1 MALNKT
7 DPASPPERFLRGAQT
22 RQQTPYRWGRKKIK
36 GMMLFVGSIII
47 TLSFIWK
54 FTAFGQGP
62 ELKVDRLLVEGNDQL
77 SDGEIL
83 ELLELTKSSNILTL
97 DLEQVRT
104 KLLRSAWV
112 REVEIERILPAT
124 LTLQIQERQPVAIAV
139 LDQMYLLAAD
149 GTVLDELSPQYNL
162 EKLVLVR
169 GLKDGATALSDRL
182 VLAGRVSAEL
192 FKHQQLVEYV
202 SELDV
207 QGGSE
212 SLLLN
217 LRSPPMTILVSGKT
231 MVERLMEI
239 IPLLEGI
246 KQNFTLLDVVDLRFD
261 GRVYL
266 RTQEKGTAFDG
277 WKTELAVTSGGA
289 SF

>member
-7 DPASPPERFLRGAQT
+7 DPTSPPERFLRGTQT
-22 RQQTPYRWGRKKIK
+22 RQQTPHRWGRKKIK
-36 GMMLFVGSIII
+36 VTMLFVGSIII
-47 TLSFIWK
+47 ALSFIWK

-83 ELLELTKSSNILTL
+83 ELLELTKNSNILTL
-97 DLEQVRT
+97 DLEQVRA

-112 REVEIERILPAT
+112 REVEIERVLPAT

-149 GTVLDELSPQYNL
+149 GTVLDELSPQYNW
-162 EKLVLVR
+162 ETLVLVR
-169 GLKDGATALSDRL
+169 GLKDGATTLSDRL

-192 FKHQQLVEYV
+192 FKHKQLVEYV

-217 LRSPPMTILVSGKT
+217 LRSPPMTILVSSKT

-266 RTQEKGTAFDG
+266 RTQEKETAFDG